1 MDYGSNK
8 ASEEKI
14 NPRETAGI
22 FSISTFF
29 YNFALL
35 KQGKNKDIEEDDIYR
50 VIPEYQADA
59 LGDKLQACW
68 NQRKKADK
76 NPSIKSCLIRCFG
89 WPYLLYF
96 FLQLFCGTIILVVS
110 PIIVAD
116 FVAYFKPGQTTFTKT
131 DAFRYAAIY
140 TCLNLFST
148 IYTNNLQQLV
158 SEYSIRIRTA
168 VCSLIYRKALRIRS
182 TAFSECSIGKIV
194 TLMSKDVFVI
204 DSGLEHFK
212 DVIIGFLQL
221 AVVFNIL
228 YRKVGISAFPA
239 MGFIM
244 VIMPLQMYIGK
255 LTSRCRI
262 RSAKKTDQRFKLLQE
277 TLSAIKII
285 KMYTWQ
291 NYFEK
296 LIHKARMKETDKI
309 KMVYYLKAC
318 IVILGGTTISFAFY
332 ILLISYIARGYS
344 IEAETIYYVQ
354 TCLGVVRLSIAQQIP
369 LGITQTADL
378 LASLRRIQWFL
389 DAEEVKDSACKSS
402 ENASL
407 YLDRVKVAISGKE
420 VLKSVSL
427 NIDKGLL
434 LITGDVGSG
443 KTALLKTI
451 LGEYPLTGGE
461 MVIHGTFS
469 YATEEPWLFPST
481 IRQNILF
488 GQPFDEQRYQDVLK
502 ACALTYDINKFEK
515 LDQTIVGDKGF
526 NLSKG
531 QQARISLARA
541 VYKDSDVYLL
551 DDCLSS
557 LDNHVNKHIFN
568 KCIKLFLKDKICL
581 LVSNNINH
589 IKTMKN
595 NRILFVENGTTF
607 NLEQQRNALD
617 NRITYYIDE
626 DDDNDDDG
634 GDENGDCNFSKKT
647 SNVNTAISNE
657 EGSEEADALLDSNLE
672 PNVENLYH
680 EEKKQGKVLWK
691 NYFRYYRALG
701 GFFVVFYLLAIYMA
715 CQFCISYS
723 EKLLSRWVN
732 LEPQITNLTLN
743 NKTEGPEYRRIISQR
758 EHFLNLYTLLTIGM
772 VALIIARAFSTLIIC
787 MNAAKK
793 LHKALVRGMLSTYMY
808 FFDDH
813 FIGNIINRLSKD
825 FHVTDEQMPYLILDL
840 CRLIF
845 SISSGIILIGSVNW
859 IFYIP
864 AGLLLV
870 KLYFVRRLYLPTG
883 RSLRRLE
890 AATRS
895 PIIGYLNS
903 TLEGLAVVR
912 AAQQQQKLQNEFD
925 RHQDHFTSTFYLNLS
940 TKRFFTF
947 WLDMFG
953 TMFASLVAFK
963 FVILHQEETSG
974 DVGLALV
981 QATMLSSVLQFAI
994 RQITEVENTMT
1005 CVERVVEYSDVPSEP
1020 IGGQILADWP
1030 SKGHILYKNVSLTY
1044 KSDGHPVLKDID
1056 LDIKGG
1062 SKIGI
1067 VGRTGAGKSSI
1078 ISSLFRLYDFDGEI
1092 IIDGENIS
1100 TLSIN
1105 FLRENISIIPQ
1116 DPILFTGTIRTNLDP
1131 FDKYSDKEI
1140 WSALEKVHMKS
1151 IIQDLNQEISDS
1163 TSGYSSG
1170 QKQLISL
1177 ARALI
1182 QENKIIVLDEATAN
1196 LDPKTD
1202 QLLQETVKE
1211 SFKNCTVLIIAHR
1224 LHSVL
1229 SCDKILVLDAGRIVE
1244 FNEPRILLQNSSG
1257 FLTRMVK
1264 EGD

>member
-1 MDYGSNK
+1 MDYGSHK
-8 ASEEKI
+8 TSEENI

-22 FSISTFF
+22 FSIGTFF

-35 KQGKNKDIEEDDIYR
+35 KQGRKKDIEEDDIYR
-50 VIPEYQADA
+50 VMPEYQAEA

-76 NPSIKSCLIRCFG
+76 NASIKSCLIRCFG
-89 WPYLLYF
+89 WRYLFYF
-96 FLQLFCGTIILVVS
+96 FLQLCCGTIVLLIS
-110 PIIVAD
+110 PIIVAN
-116 FVAYFKPGQTTFTKT
+116 FVAYFKPGQTTFKKT
-131 DAFRYAAIY
+131 DALIYAAIY
-140 TCLNLFST
+140 TFLNLFNT

-158 SEYSIRIRTA
+158 IEYAIRVRTA
-168 VCSLIYRKALRIRS
+168 VCSLIYRKALKIS
-182 TAFSECSIGKIV
+182 PTAFSECSIGKIV

-204 DSGLEHFK
+204 DSGLEFFK

-221 AVVFNIL
+221 AVVFCIL
-228 YRKVGISAFPA
+228 YQKVGISAFPA
-239 MGFIM
+239 IGFIM

-262 RSAKKTDQRFKLLQE
+262 MSAKKTDQRFKLLQE
-277 TLSAIKII
+277 TLSAVKII

-296 LIHKARMKETDKI
+296 LIHRARIEETDKI

-318 IVILGGTTISFAFY
+318 IVILGAVTINLAFY
-332 ILLISYIARGYS
+332 MFLISYIVRGHT

-354 TCLGVVRLSIAQQIP
+354 ACLGAIRLSIAQLIP
-369 LGITQTADL
+369 FGITQTADM

-389 DAEEVKDSACKSS
+389 DAEEVKNSASQSS
-402 ENASL
+402 DRPSL
-407 YLDRVKVAISGKE
+407 YLDRVEVTVAGKE

-427 NIDKGLL
+427 NINEGLL
-434 LITGDVGSG
+434 LITGNVGSG

-451 LGEYPLTGGE
+451 LGEYPLSGGE
-461 MVIHGTFS
+461 MVTHGTFS
-469 YATEEPWLFPST
+469 FATEEPWLFPST

-488 GQPFDEQRYQDVLK
+488 GQPYNEKRYQDVLN
-502 ACALTYDINKFEK
+502 ACALTYDLNKFEK

-568 KCIKLFLKDKICL
+568 ECIKGFLKDKICL
-581 LVSNNINH
+581 LVTNNINH
-589 IKTMKN
+589 IKTMNN
-595 NRILFVENGTTF
+595 NRILFVENGATLD
-607 NLEQQRNALD
+607 LEQQRNALD
-617 NRITYYIDE
+617 NRITYYMDEDNHDE
-626 DDDNDDDG
+626 DDHFL
-634 GDENGDCNFSKKT
+634 ERS
-647 SNVNTAISNE
+647 SNVSTAVSNE
-657 EGSEEADALLDSNLE
+657 EGYEETDVLLEANLE
-672 PNVENLYH
+672 QSVANLYH

-691 NYFRYYRALG
+691 NYVRYYRALG
-701 GFFVVFYLLAIYMA
+701 GFFVVLYLFGMYVTS
-715 CQFCISYS
+715 QFCLFYS
-723 EKLLSRWVN
+723 EKLLSKWVI
-732 LEPQITNLTLN
+732 LEPQITNLTQN
-743 NKTEGPEYRRIISQR
+743 NKTESPEYKGAINQR
-758 EHFLNLYTLLTIGM
+758 ESFLNLYTLLTIGM
-772 VALIIARAFSTLIIC
+772 IAFITARSFSTLIIC
-787 MNAAKK
+787 MNAARK
-793 LHKALVRGMLSTYMY
+793 LHKTLVRGMLSTYMY

-825 FHVTDEQMPYLILDL
+825 FHVTDEHMPYLILDC
-840 CRLIF
+840 CRLVF

-903 TLEGLAVVR
+903 TLEGLGVVR
-912 AAQQQQKLQNEFD
+912 AAQQQQKLQKEFD
-925 RHQDHFTSTFYLNLS
+925 QHQDHFTSTFYLNLS

-947 WLDMFG
+947 WLDIFG
-953 TMFASLVAFK
+953 AMFASSVAFK
-963 FVILHQEETSG
+963 FIILHQGETSG
-974 DVGLALV
+974 DVGLALNQV
-981 QATMLSSVLQFAI
+981 TILSSLLQFAI
-994 RQITEVENTMT
+994 KQITEVENTMT
-1005 CVERVVEYSDVPSEP
+1005 SVERVVEYSDVPSEP
-1020 IGGQILADWP
+1020 MGGQVLTDWP
-1030 SKGHILYKNVSLTY
+1030 LKGHISYKNVSLTY
-1044 KSDGHPVLKDID
+1044 KSDGHPVLRDID
-1056 LDIKGG
+1056 LNIEGG

-1078 ISSLFRLYDFDGEI
+1078 ISSLFRLYDFSGEI
-1092 IIDGENIS
+1092 IVDDENIS
-1100 TLSIN
+1100 ALSLN
-1105 FLRENISIIPQ
+1105 FLREKISIIPQ
-1116 DPILFTGTIRTNLDP
+1116 DPILFTGTIRTNIDP
-1131 FDKYSDKEI
+1131 FDKYSDETI

-1151 IIQDLNQEISDS
+1151 AIQDLNQEVSDL

-1196 LDPKTD
+1196 LDPETD
-1202 QLLQETVKE
+1202 ELLQQTVKE
-1211 SFKNCTVLIIAHR
+1211 SFKNCTVLTIAHR

-1229 SCDKILVLDAGRIVE
+1229 TCDKILVLDAGRIVE
-1244 FNEPRILLQNSSG
+1244 FDEPRILLQNPSG
-1257 FLTRMVK
+1257 FLARMVN
-1264 EGD
+1264 EGS